1 MANVFNVKDKH
12 HIMIQIRNFVSDVLL
27 ELILARLVI
36 VVRKLM
42 AIIVLEVDIKLVI
55 RNVCVGLRLR
65 FLMGRIVLHVLL
77 LHIMILLIK
86 SVRAVQLDII
96 TMVWHAYLQTVHH
109 LLHLIFIIVDV
120 YAHGINQ
127 N

>member
-1 MANVFNVKDKH
+1 MENVFNVKDKH

-55 RNVCVGLRLR
+55 RNVCVGFRLH

-77 LHIMILLIK
+77 LHIMILLIR
-86 SVRAVQLDII
+86 SVKAVQLDII
-96 TMVWHAYLQTVHH
+96 TMV
-109 LLHLIFIIVDV
+109 
-120 YAHGINQ
+120 
-127 N
+127 